1 MFARDFR
8 GAPVTAR
15 IAGHEMSPPVPSRAA
30 RHLHRHDHAGQFIF
44 RSEIDREVAVRLDRA
59 IKVSLQSPAK
69 GRAPSSMAVHTGCDD
84 HRADCQDD
92 ANCHAWNPGLQSELP
107 RAYLPLATVFRPDNV
122 ATDLATAH
130 ELSDYCGLP
139 AHELVAFRPER
150 LIVHEL
156 LIRVTAGVNVPDGTD
171 YEDLGRNFRRIAAT
185 ILDKYLEPH
194 RAGLVA
200 MFQGLRGTARA
211 LIADELARQL
221 VPADRTLASPPV
233 RRGWFAFGRPK
244 PAPAAAAAAE
254 TAEERQRQLVADW
267 SRKAEMLDHPLE
279 AACFRALATMASAII
294 GRQGHLAVDGALL
307 VNLAVTQVMNEH
319 GSEVIGE
326 AIAAH
331 FEEAV
336 VRQGYRLLQRQA
348 APVVMNVKGASASG
362 KSTMRPL
369 QKTLAA
375 KLGLP
380 WQDFALV
387 SPDIWRKFL
396 LDYGSLGPAYKYA
409 GTLTGHEVEIID
421 KKLDRHM
428 AMKAARGDMP
438 HLLIDRFRFDS
449 FAPTPEG
456 RGASRLLT
464 RFGDVVYMFFMV
476 TPPEMTVERAWTRGL
491 KVGRYKAVEDLLAHN
506 VEAYTGMPEL
516 FFAWALDRDRRVH
529 YEFLDNSVPEGS
541 PPRTVAYGW
550 NGEMTILDIARMLD
564 IDRFRKINIQAGA
577 PSEVYAG
584 RDGAPERNADF
595 LRRCARL
602 IPVIHFADPRTG
614 RPYARLE
621 NGGWAWRDETYFTRI
636 VVDSEAKSAF
646 DALAG
651 ERGTL
656 AHGAGAASFDLDV
669 ARLQTLG
676 AWGEENH
683 DATRDCGSLSSR

>member
-1 MFARDFR
+1 
-8 GAPVTAR
+8 
-15 IAGHEMSPPVPSRAA
+15 MSVP
-30 RHLHRHDHAGQFIF
+30 
-44 RSEIDREVAVRLDRA
+44 
-59 IKVSLQSPAK
+59 
-69 GRAPSSMAVHTGCDD
+69 TGCDD
-84 HRADCQDD
+84 HRADGHDAGRQSAGCHGVDCHG
-92 ANCHAWNPGLQSELP
+92 ANCHAWSPGLQSELP
-107 RAYLPLATVFRPDNV
+107 RAYVPLATVFRPENV
-122 ATDLATAH
+122 STDLATAH

-171 YEDLGRNFRRIAAT
+171 YEDLGRNFRNIAAT

-200 MFQGLRGTARA
+200 MFQELRDTARA

-221 VPADRTLASPPV
+221 SPAGGTLASPPA
-233 RRGWFAFGRPK
+233 RRGWFGFGRPK
-244 PAPAAAAAAE
+244 PAPAAATAAE
-254 TAEERQRQLVADW
+254 TAEERQRRLVAEW
-267 SRKAEMLDHPLE
+267 ARRAESLDDPLK
-279 AACFRALATMASAII
+279 AACLRALAVMASAII
-294 GRQGHLAVDGALL
+294 GRRGRLPADGALL
-307 VNLAVTQVMNEH
+307 TDLAVMQVMNEH

-326 AIAAH
+326 TIAPH
-331 FEEAV
+331 FEDAV
-336 VRQGYRLLQRQA
+336 IREGYRLLQRQA

-369 QKTLAA
+369 QKAFAA

-387 SPDIWRKFL
+387 SPDIWRKYL
-396 LDYGSLGPAYKYA
+396 LDYASLGPAYKYA
-409 GTLTGHEVEIID
+409 GTLTGHELEIID

-428 AMKAARGDMP
+428 SAKAARGDMP

-541 PPRTVAYGW
+541 PPRTIAYGW
-550 NGEMTILDIARMLD
+550 NGEMIILDIARMLD
-564 IDRFRKINIQAGA
+564 IDRFRKINIQAGTPA
-577 PSEVYAG
+577 EVYAG
-584 RDGAPERNADF
+584 RDGALERNVDF
-595 LRRCARL
+595 IRRCARL

-621 NGGWAWRDETYFTRI
+621 NGAWAWRDEMGFASPAEDRD
-636 VVDSEAKSAF
+636 VRVAF
-646 DALAG
+646 EALAG
-651 ERGTL
+651 DRRTV
-656 AHGAGAASFDLDV
+656 AADVGAASFDLHV

-676 AWGEENH
+676 AWGEEN
-683 DATRDCGSLSSR
+683 DGATGDCRSLSSP